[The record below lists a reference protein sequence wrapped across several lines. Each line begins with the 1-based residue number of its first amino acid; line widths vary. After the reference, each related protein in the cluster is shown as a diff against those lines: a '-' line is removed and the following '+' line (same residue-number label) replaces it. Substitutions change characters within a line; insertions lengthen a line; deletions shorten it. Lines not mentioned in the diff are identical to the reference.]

1 MKHSKLLK
9 GLCLSCF
16 VLTLLGLNLLVYAQT
31 MGELLILSA
40 QDGDLEMVKQL
51 VEEENVVV
59 NIQATNGSTAL
70 MAAAWYGHLHIV
82 QYLYH
87 QEANINL
94 QDNDGS
100 TALMYAALNGQ
111 RDIVRYLVEHGANV
125 NQRDHSGKKAMHYA
139 EAKGHTLVAEYL
151 RIYTS
156 D

>member
-1 MKHSKLLK
+1 MKLFTILK
-9 GLCLSCF
+9 VLSLMCF
-16 VLTLLGLNLLVYAQT
+16 ALALLGLNTLVYAQS
-31 MGELLILSA
+31 MGELLIMSA
-40 QDGDLEMVKQL
+40 QEGDLDMVQRL
-51 VEEENVVV
+51 VEEEHVIV

-70 MAAAWYGHLHIV
+70 MAAAWYGHLHVV

-87 QEANINL
+87 KEANLNL

-125 NQRDHSGKKAMHYA
+125 NQRDHNGKKAMHYA
-139 EAKGHTLVAEYL
+139 EAKGHSLVAEYL